1 MAVDRV
7 ACPAADGGRRDR
19 SDDDGHPTLL
29 PVLALLPLT
38 ELFHS
43 TSRLAVGDVHPAA
56 DPIADTDLLPIIDS
70 IYFR

>member
-19 SDDDGHPTLL
+19 GDDDGHPTLL

-43 TSRLAVGDVHPAA
+43 TS
-56 DPIADTDLLPIIDS
+56 
-70 IYFR
+70 